1 MKKLQLIYI
10 ALILLFLSC
19 NQEDEQSSNLR
30 IEDLKYGRGTTG
42 HGDNQIGY
50 AGVDLHLEA
59 QVYGDELA
67 SEVFVT
73 VESLTDTSFVLFDYS
88 QYYEG
93 RRNTFIHEHP
103 VIPVYFD
110 TGSYHVELTVIDQKG
125 EKAVEG
131 GELIIVPVI
140 QFLDVE
146 LEGEIIAGE
155 TITIAFQLHGLN
167 VLKDLYIKLVDNH
180 DNEIF
185 SNFYDFTIANT
196 NIIDFNDRIQIPTDL
211 PAGDYFVKAIAT
223 DAKSNSVTETF
234 NF

>member
-1 MKKLQLIYI
+1 MKKLRLIYI

-59 QVYGDELA
+59 QVYGDDVA
-67 SEVFVT
+67 SEVYVT
-73 VESLTDTSFVLFDYS
+73 VESLTDTSFIKFDYS
-88 QYYEG
+88 RYYEG

-103 VIPVYFD
+103 VIPTYFD
-110 TGSYHVELTVIDQKG
+110 TGAYHLELTVIDKKG

-155 TITIAFQLHGLN
+155 AIAIAFQLHGLN
-167 VLKDLYIKLVDNH
+167 ILRDLNIVLVDSN
-180 DNEIF
+180 DNEVL
-185 SNFYDFTIANT
+185 SNYYDFTTANT

-223 DAKSNSVTETF
+223 DARSNSVTENF